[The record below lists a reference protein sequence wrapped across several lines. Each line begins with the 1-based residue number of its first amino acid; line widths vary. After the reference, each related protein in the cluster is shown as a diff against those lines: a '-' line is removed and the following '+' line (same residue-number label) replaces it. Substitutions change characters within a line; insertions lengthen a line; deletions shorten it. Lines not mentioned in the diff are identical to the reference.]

1 MLWRENPCQMHAHF
15 GVYVAHSSKTI
26 SLGLYPITKV
36 VRPILIMPIHHH
48 ISCIGMSTLFHIFS
62 FVEKK
67 ETILYA
73 YRKLKFKN
81 NKDPNLICRCHT
93 IYPFNK
99 EDTGWS

>member
-1 MLWRENPCQMHAHF
+1 MHAHF
-15 GVYVAHSSKTI
+15 GVYVAHDLKTI
-26 SLGLYPITKV
+26 SLGWYPITEV
-36 VRPILIMPIHHH
+36 ARLEPIMPIPHH
-48 ISCIGMSTLFHIFS
+48 ITCIETCTLFHISS

-81 NKDPNLICRCHT
+81 NKDPNLICQCHI
-93 IYPFNK
+93 IYPFNE